1 MTTLPPNSLLARSR
15 QTRSAAAS
23 VTAPIALP
31 VASSN
36 VNLFLAN
43 LRLLDFPSYPD
54 WPDFDAQTF
63 SVQKKRVH
71 CVEWTLYQLFVLWDS
86 EESRNVSTISSTIQ
100 SAHADSRPTQKLQ
113 PFFPPRDHVQSLN
126 LRAAL
131 LRCLEQAKK
140 NGVLGRDAVVRKT
153 MLDECKGERL
163 EEVLA
168 VFSSAVLKKMVAD
181 VAEAE
186 HEYPA
191 VAQQLALEN
200 RGYSAERVELVT
212 LALAHKVSIANAMRR
227 KNRAR
232 KQYKDLAELLNSK
245 DSSIARR
252 KEQITTAREHSKGQ
266 DVSDDLKL
274 DTWRM
279 VRNNWAGNEQWM
291 ETLLY
296 GDANARK
303 DGLLTAPFDRV
314 WRRMQSGRL
323 PELEDE
329 GKGLL
334 EQLDGRVK
342 TQKERLAKWQDFR
355 QSMFGDRPSATS
367 TTTAQ
372 LRKPAQG
379 INLGFDRH
387 DNLHLGSMSTKK
399 QLAKK
404 SPKLT
409 SEYSSIMDGLQ
420 DELARAGAAPV
431 VNLDDLLG
439 PPGPRTRQ
447 PERPEGVSGTRESL
461 GEETISELSELED
474 DGHVPPNALRRPSLQ
489 DTLPQSR
496 RLERPFIKLPREI
509 AQPAELPPPLP
520 SPPVLP
526 PDTHGELSIPPPTP
540 PLPEDNDDV
549 AQRIPT
555 RSPSPSRPFGKGAI
569 ASFDSD
575 EELFDSEPP
584 KSPTQELADKI
595 LDDINNASP
604 SPVKRSSKPRHT
616 LSLAERTRLSMARS
630 SRGVG
635 FDPEDDEDYTLS
647 LKPQL
652 TSSNRSSDE
661 LTINVTDEDDLVSRT
676 RRSMAGF
683 EAARQKAQL
692 DRQRSVK
699 KSRARA
705 RTEGSQFAVVEE
717 ETAQFDPDAS
727 LADELMAV
735 EDMEAVFRSRPRI
748 KTSPAPSPSRRP
760 LEAED
765 L

>member
-1 MTTLPPNSLLARSR
+1 MATLPPNSLLARSR

-23 VTAPIALP
+23 ITNPLATAPALP

-36 VNLFLAN
+36 VNLFLTN

-54 WPDFDAQTF
+54 WPDFDSQTF
-63 SVQKKRVH
+63 SVQKKRIH
-71 CVEWTLYQLFVLWDS
+71 CVEWTLYQLFVLWDP
-86 EESRNVSTISSTIQ
+86 EEARN
-100 SAHADSRPTQKLQ
+100 KLQ

-131 LRCLEQAKK
+131 LRSLEQAKK

-186 HEYPA
+186 REYPA

-200 RGYSAERVELVT
+200 RGYSAERTELVT

-227 KNRAR
+227 KDRAR

-245 DSSIARR
+245 DRSIVQR
-252 KEQITTAREHSKGQ
+252 KQQITAAREQSKGY

-342 TQKERLAKWQDFR
+342 TQKERLDKWQDFR
-355 QSMFGDRPSATS
+355 RNMFGDKPSATS

-372 LRKPAQG
+372 KRKPAQG
-379 INLGFDRH
+379 IDLGFDLH
-387 DNLHLGSMSTKK
+387 DNLHLGSMSSRK

-404 SPKLT
+404 SPSLT
-409 SEYSSIMDGLQ
+409 SDYADIMDGLQ
-420 DELARAGAAPV
+420 SELAQVGAAPV
-431 VNLDDLLG
+431 VSLDDLLG

-447 PERPEGVSGTRESL
+447 PERPGVSGTRESL

-474 DGHVPPNALRRPSLQ
+474 DGHVPHNPPRRPSFQ
-489 DTLPQSR
+489 DTLPQPQSR
-496 RLERPFIKLPREI
+496 RLERPLIKLPHGI
-509 AQPAELPPPLP
+509 AQPTELPRPLP
-520 SPPVLP
+520 SPVLP
-526 PDTHGELSIPPPTP
+526 PDTQGELPIPPPTP
-540 PLPEDNDDV
+540 PLPEEDDV
-549 AQRIPT
+549 AERIPD
-555 RSPSPSRPFGKGAI
+555 RSPSPPRRFGKEAA
-569 ASFDSD
+569 ASLDSD
-575 EELFDSEPP
+575 EDLFEPQPP

-604 SPVKRSSKPRHT
+604 SPVKRSKPRHT

-630 SRGVG
+630 SRGVRY
-635 FDPEDDEDYTLS
+635 DPDDDDEDDTLS
-647 LKPQL
+647 LRPRPQL
-652 TSSNRSSDE
+652 PSE
-661 LTINVTDEDDLVSRT
+661 EVTINVTDEDDLVSRT
-676 RRSMAGF
+676 RRSMVGF

-705 RTEGSQFAVVEE
+705 RTEGSQYPVVEE

-765 L
+765 V